1 MFGGMINMK
10 KIHKDYLQISN
21 QNSQIPAI
29 LWGEKSNKILI
40 AVHGNFSDKEDTIIA
55 IMAEIAVAQGYQVLS
70 FDLPGHGERVDGN
83 DESFPQTCVSDLK
96 AVYNYAKVLAD
107 DLSLFACSIG
117 AYFSMLAYQ
126 QFQLK
131 QSLFLSPVVNLEQ
144 IIEEMMKSFNISEER
159 LRLEKRIELPIDHN
173 LYWNYYSYI
182 KKNPLSFLGQSPIVI
197 LYGSADNMTQWELIS
212 EFAKNYQAEVE
223 VIENG
228 EHYFHTEQ
236 QLDAF
241 REWAEEK
248 LF

>member
-1 MFGGMINMK
+1 MRK
-10 KIHKDYLQISN
+10 THKEYLHIAN

-40 AVHGNFSDKEDTIIA
+40 AVHGNFSHKEDTIIA

-70 FDLPGHGERVDGN
+70 FDLPGHGEQVAGN
-83 DESFPQTCVSDLK
+83 DECFPQTCVSDLK
-96 AVYNYAKVLAD
+96 AVYNYAKALAE

-117 AYFSMLAYQ
+117 AYFSMLAYHE
-126 QFQLK
+126 LEIK
-131 QSLFLSPVVNLEQ
+131 QSLFLSPVVNLEL
-144 IIEEMMKSFNISEER
+144 IIENMMRSFNISEER
-159 LRLEKRIELPIDHN
+159 LKLEKRIELPIDHN
-173 LYWNYYSYI
+173 LYWDYYSYV
-182 KKNPLSFLGQSPIVI
+182 KKNPVSFTGQSPIAI

-228 EHYFHTEQ
+228 EHYFHTKQ

-241 REWAEEK
+241 SKWAEEK
-248 LF
+248 LL